1 MQDIGVDVDDNVT
14 ARAFD
19 LMGWYTGDAA
29 ELVDLWGVQI
39 EDDID
44 G

>member
-1 MQDIGVDVDDNVT
+1 MQDIGVDVDDNVV

-19 LMGWYTGDAA
+19 LMGWYSGDAD
-29 ELVDLWGVQI
+29 ELVDLYAVTI
-39 EDDID
+39 EDDVD